1 MLITAKKLKHH
12 LDDTKVIEKA
22 LNLYPNYDVVITGM
36 LILLVVKS

>member
-22 LNLYPNYDVVITGM
+22 LNLYPNYDVVITG
-36 LILLVVKS
+36 ILTVVNS